1 MGKANRDLGV
11 DRNGVPKMMRKRD
24 YLADGAGQMGMNLV
38 ANLIG
43 QLTYFYTDKVGMAV
57 AGIGVVMMIAKIV
70 DAVTDIWFGNIV
82 DHSKGG
88 NRKYYQWLAR
98 MMVPYVI
105 VLVLLFTVPI
115 QAGQIPALIYAC
127 VTNILMTAVC
137 GTLIGTPLAA
147 VMVVRT
153 NSQSERETMGVF
165 RAVFT
170 YMSGMIIAIVTIPI
184 TNLLGGNQNAWI
196 KYGFI
201 IALFV
206 LLLLSI
212 CYMNGRKAKLVDQ
225 TEDAVGNTEEAE
237 EEAVPLPEAV
247 SCLFRNKYWVIVLL
261 FNLITQITN
270 SLAATA
276 GTYYSKWIFGNDNLV
291 AMVGAFGMLSTVV
304 GFILSKP
311 ILTKLG
317 TKKTVSVGL
326 LGAAVTAG
334 IRCLAP
340 TNFYLYIGLG
350 MIGSFVQIP
359 MMCVYGVLLAM
370 VVDYNEYSYGKKLVG
385 VSSGAIGIGTKI
397 GSGVG
402 SIILSVCLTIGA
414 YDATLEV
421 ATTSMRYAIYAFSN
435 YLPLIINLLMF
446 FIFRKFD
453 LEEKLPAI
461 QAELAK
467 RREAKAGKTE
477 N

>member
-11 DRNGVPKMMRKRD
+11 DRNGVKKMMRKRD
-24 YLADGAGQMGMNLV
+24 YLADGAGQMGINLV
-38 ANLIG
+38 ANLVG

-57 AGIGVVMMIAKIV
+57 AGIGVIMMIAKIV

-82 DHSKGG
+82 DHSRGG
-88 NRKYYQWLAR
+88 NRKYYQWIAR
-98 MMVPYVI
+98 MVVPFAV
-105 VLVLLFTVPI
+105 VVVMLFTVPI

-127 VTNILMTAVC
+127 VTNILLTAVC
-137 GTLIGTPLAA
+137 MTLLGTPLNA

-153 NSQSERETMGVF
+153 NSQGERETMGVF

-170 YMSGMIIAIVTIPI
+170 YMSGMIIAIITIPV
-184 TNLLGGNQNAWI
+184 TNILGGTQSSWI
-196 KYGFI
+196 KFGFI
-201 IALFV
+201 IALIV

-212 CYMNGRKAKLVDQ
+212 CYINGRNAKLVDQ
-225 TEDAVGNTEEAE
+225 TVDESGNVEEAEE
-237 EEAVPLPEAV
+237 EEAVPLTEAI
-247 SCLFRNKYWVIVLL
+247 SYLFKNKYWVIVLL

-270 SLAATA
+270 SLAGTA

-291 AMVGAFGMLSTVV
+291 AMVGAFGMISTVV
-304 GFILSKP
+304 GFVLSKP
-311 ILTKLG
+311 ILSKLG
-317 TKKTVSVGL
+317 VKKTVSVGL
-326 LGAAVTAG
+326 LGAAISAG

-350 MIGSFVQIP
+350 MVSSFVQIP

-370 VVDYNEYSYGKKLVG
+370 VVDYNEYKYDKKMVA
-385 VSSGAIGIGTKI
+385 VSSGAIGVGTKI

-402 SIILSVCLTIGA
+402 SIILSACLAIGA

-435 YLPLIINLLMF
+435 YLPLIINLLMY
-446 FIFRKFD
+446 FIFRQFD

-467 RREAKAGKTE
+467 RRAEKAQNK
-477 N
+477 